1 MANAIRT
8 SNPKMYVT
16 WRQSVTKSDGH
27 VLNLTLH
34 GPNDTIIGKAKLTA
48 DQLANYILKKNGII
62 IPEQEDS

>member
-1 MANAIRT
+1 MANTIRT
-8 SNPKMYVT
+8 SNSKMFVT

-48 DQLANYILKKNGII
+48 DQLANYVLKKNGIA
-62 IPEQEDS
+62 IPEKEET